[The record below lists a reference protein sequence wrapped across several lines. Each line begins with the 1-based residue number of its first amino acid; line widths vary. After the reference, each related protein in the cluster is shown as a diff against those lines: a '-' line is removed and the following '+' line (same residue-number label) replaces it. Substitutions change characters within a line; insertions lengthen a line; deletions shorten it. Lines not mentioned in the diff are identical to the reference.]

1 MDNASAKELLK
12 RYKDGKC
19 TPEEL
24 AWLESWYLSLNS
36 DAEPLDADL
45 LETATRR
52 LEERLLETT
61 SRKQTSKNRSWL
73 RYAAAAVLV
82 ISGGLFFLIKEKG
95 NGGYEPVQAV
105 ILPGGNKATLAR
117 DDGLSVELSA
127 HKAGIVVG
135 DEITYEDGT

>member
-1 MDNASAKELLK
+1 FSSRRRHTRFSRDWS
-12 RYKDGKC
+12 
-19 TPEEL
+19 
-24 AWLESWYLSLNS
+24 S
-36 DAEPLDADL
+36 DVCSSD
-45 LETATRR
+45 
-52 LEERLLETT
+52 LETT

-117 DDGLSVELSA
+117 DRSEERREGKSA
-127 HKAGIVVG
+127 DVG
-135 DEITYEDGT
+135 GGRSRRGDA